1 MVYQACTGEPRV
13 QRVGWHSAEKCAG
26 NGPNPDTMREK
37 WSQNDDMPKLPYA
50 LHLGKLVFFVEL
62 WQEKEAVAVKLRELV
77 AIERPGR
84 GEVGGV
90 GVPRGRRDAVV

>member
-1 MVYQACTGEPRV
+1 M
-13 QRVGWHSAEKCAG
+13 G
-26 NGPNPDTMREK
+26 NRLSMSPGARGIAKRREMREK